1 MLFRKNNSLTFF
13 PKEGASGFFA
23 DHIGDIAEVGVML
36 WWYGVGELQR
46 SARTIAVA
54 W

>member
-23 DHIGDIAEVGVML
+23 DHIGDVAEVGDIL
-36 WWYGVGELQR
+36 LWYGQEELQR